1 MAVLVKN
8 EMQYVDKFLFWINY
22 FQVTEE
28 FYLTDFLIFFFVVSV
43 LLNISTMWLFEI
55 SALKFLNVHKS

>member
-43 LLNISTMWLFEI
+43 LLNISTM
-55 SALKFLNVHKS
+55 

>member
-28 FYLTDFLIFFFVVSV
+28 FYLTDFLIFFFCCEC
-43 LLNISTMWLFEI
+43 TFEY
-55 SALKFLNVHKS
+55 FYNVIVWNKCIKIFKCA